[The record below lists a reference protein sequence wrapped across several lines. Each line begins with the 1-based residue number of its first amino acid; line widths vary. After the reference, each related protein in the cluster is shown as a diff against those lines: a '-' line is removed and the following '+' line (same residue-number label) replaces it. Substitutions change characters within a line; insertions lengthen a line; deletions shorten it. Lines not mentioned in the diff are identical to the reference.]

1 MDQSRIFG
9 TPLSP
14 IFNMRHSWG
23 MSAELLEDTLYILAA
38 ENERAMKSADQAI
51 GWFKHGKAAEMLF
64 LVCEEFKLPPEV
76 RYLAVET
83 LDRFLMRHVQHL
95 YASVKGKGQ
104 GSAAE
109 WSRVEG
115 QLQKQM
121 MLWVLVCVVV
131 ASKVASHYKIV
142 TPGKACRFLVD
153 AGHNFT
159 RSEVIKSEMKVLKTL
174 NFNLSVPSPLTYL
187 ETLLEILGHNDSS
200 VEVKVLHATSLKV
213 LDLTY
218 MQRHLVYNKLYMM
231 ATRSNTP
238 ASPDREKFVTVE
250 CDLMLLAVA
259 VIGATSYIL
268 DMTTSD
274 KVIDQ
279 LGCIT
284 RIPGEDIVD
293 FATILVE
300 CLIPSDL
307 RIIQ

>member
-23 MSAELLEDTLYILAA
+23 MSAELLEDTLYVLAA
-38 ENERAMKSADQAI
+38 ENEKAMKNADHAI

-64 LVCEEFKLPPEV
+64 LVCEEFKLPAEV
-76 RYLAVET
+76 RYLAVEM
-83 LDRFLMRHVQHL
+83 LDRFLMLHVQHL
-95 YASVKGKGQ
+95 YTSAKDTGK

-121 MLWVLVCVVV
+121 MLWILVCVQM
-131 ASKVASHYKIV
+131 ASKVSSHYKIV

-159 RSEVIKSEMKVLKTL
+159 RSEVIRSELKVLKTL
-174 NFNLSVPSPLTYL
+174 NFNLSIPSPLTYL

-259 VIGATSYIL
+259 VIGAASYIL